1 MKDGKGTE
9 TSGKEQ
15 AEEIDLLRK
24 RVAELET
31 LERERKQVQSLIAIG
46 QIVSRTKSL
55 DELLSGTL
63 AKLSE
68 FMGTPVGLLYL
79 LDLKEKALLLKVYRG
94 ISGTLAQAVATIKL
108 EMDEY
113 QRLLKWGP
121 PYTSFFEVF
130 VELNLHT
137 VMDGIRKE
145 GGVSFTAVPFSGKE
159 MLYGI
164 TLVGHR
170 VKHQFS
176 PGDVELLSVVCNY
189 MAVGAENSM
198 LVEELKTGSITDR
211 VTRLHNRNYFQK
223 RLLEETS
230 RSARYRQ
237 EFCLI
242 MFNIDQFEAYC
253 NRVGLAGG
261 NSILE
266 MVGKSVRDCIRDVDI
281 GCRFDVGK
289 FAVILPYTGVEGAT
303 IVAERLRTTIET
315 VLKLKSISTHAQ
327 LTISL
332 GVACFPLDELSAE
345 GLIHRADAAR
355 AVAKRRGSN
364 QVCVASD
371 MPDLSPSEKRGIA
384 NLVKDI
390 ESLGSNIVH
399 SIAAAVDARD
409 SADSIHSQNV
419 AKNAVAIGG
428 ILGLSDRKLR
438 QLRVAAL
445 LHDIGKIGIPDNILN
460 SPDPLTEEEKQVLR
474 KHLELGANMV
484 SQVPELAG
492 SAPAIRHYH
501 ERFDGTG
508 YPQGLKGDRIPL
520 EARIIAVADA
530 YTNLTVA
537 TAIRRALTP
546 QEALRELL
554 QLVNTEFDPDVVNAL
569 GKVIEPG

>member
-1 MKDGKGTE
+1 MKEGKGAGN
-9 TSGKEQ
+9 SDKGQ

-31 LERERKQVQSLIAIG
+31 LERERKQVNSLIAIA

-55 DELLSGTL
+55 DDLLGNTL

-68 FMGTPVGLLYL
+68 FMGTPVGLIYL
-79 LDLKEKALLLKVYRG
+79 LDLKEKTLSLKVYRG
-94 ISGTLAQAVATIKL
+94 ISATLARTAAAVKL
-108 EMDEY
+108 EMAEC
-113 QRLLKWGP
+113 QRLLQWEP
-121 PYTSFFEVF
+121 PFVNFFELF
-130 VELNLHT
+130 VEANLHT
-137 VMDGIRKE
+137 VIEGIRKE

-159 MLYGI
+159 MLYGMAI
-164 TLVGHR
+164 VAHR
-170 VKHQFS
+170 VRHQFT
-176 PGDVELLSVVCNY
+176 PGNVELFSVVCNH

-198 LVEELKTGSITDR
+198 LAEELKTGSIIDR
-211 VTRLHNRNYFQK
+211 VTRLHNRSYFQK
-223 RLLEETS
+223 RLKEETS

-237 EFCLI
+237 EFSLV

-261 NSILE
+261 NSVLE
-266 MVGKSVRDCIRDVDI
+266 MVGKSVRDCIRDVDV

-289 FAVILPYTGVEGAT
+289 FAIILPYTGVEGAA

-315 VLKLKSISTHAQ
+315 VLKLKSISTHAK

-332 GVACFPLDELSAE
+332 GVTCFPLDELSAE
-345 GLIHRADAAR
+345 GLVHRADAAR

-364 QVCVASD
+364 QVCIASD

-428 ILGLSDRKLR
+428 MLGLSDRKLR

-445 LHDIGKIGIPDNILN
+445 LHDIGKIGIPDSILN
-460 SPDPLTEEEKQVLR
+460 SPDPLTEEEKLVLR
-474 KHLELGANMV
+474 KHLELGANLV

-492 SAPAIRHYH
+492 SAPAIRHH
-501 ERFDGTG
+501 QERFDGTG

-520 EARIIAVADA
+520 EARIIAVANA
-530 YTNLTVA
+530 YTNLTVE
-537 TAIRRALTP
+537 TADRRALTP

-554 QLVNTEFDPDVVNAL
+554 QLVDTEFDPDVVAAL
-569 GKVIEPG
+569 GKVIGQE